1 MPRDRLSRQFGRV
14 LRDGRVAKGLSQTAL
29 AAQSGVDR
37 SYLGHIEAG
46 AHSPTLT
53 VIFRLAKVLRASP
66 AAMIGSLEAVKSGAR
81 TTRARS
87 KISAP
92 VRAPRGRSARVR
104 RTR

>member
-1 MPRDRLSRQFGRV
+1 MPRDRLSRQFGLV

-29 AAQSGVDR
+29 AAKSGVDR

-66 AAMIGSLEAVKSGAR
+66 AEMIEALETAIV
-81 TTRARS
+81 TRKPAA
-87 KISAP
+87 KK
-92 VRAPRGRSARVR
+92 RAPRNRSSARR
-104 RTR
+104 G